1 MTLTLEGELLRTVR
15 GIVTEVGKAEE
26 ACSAC

>member
-15 GIVTEVGKAEE
+15 VVTEAGQAEE
-26 ACSAC
+26 AGSAC